1 MAFILADRVKET
13 TVTSGTGSV
22 TLGNGFGAFQ
32 TFADA
37 VGDGNQTY
45 YAIENDVRWEV
56 GIGTYTAAT
65 NSLARDTVL
74 RSSNSGSLISLDGV
88 SIVFATYPADKA
100 VAFGIT
106 NYLPD
111 GMPLTLGRTSA
122 GNFIHAYVDNDSDE
136 TVALHMT
143 NESTPTWKLGLK
155 GSPSSNTSAPTYAY
169 VYGTTGKAG
178 LYAASDAYV
187 FVDSNLGFYVSHES
201 SNLLKIT
208 KDDGSVFTNASANVN
223 GLTIKAASAQSYP
236 IQVWADSAGN
246 TLSAVRENGYFA
258 VNKSSASYPLDV
270 NGTASMTTLRFADG
284 STQTTSSRSSTD
296 FASLSGIVN
305 SKASQTE
312 LNAVSGLILS
322 GGTDTTYTAGSG
334 LTLSGTTFHSSGW
347 TVADGSGNSEAILD
361 GQSIYF
367 SGAGA
372 TSVTYND
379 STNIVTVSGSLA
391 AHPSV
396 SAASSSDNSGR
407 TYIQDITLDSNGH
420 ITGLATATETVT
432 DTTTTYYPGSGLTVD
447 GTTFNVS
454 GANTSTIGIV
464 ELTNTID
471 SLQTKALTPKAVNDA
486 GFLTSHPSISAGS
499 TSNNSGRTYIQDIT
513 LDAYGHVTALGTA
526 AETVTDTTYT
536 AGHGLVLD
544 GTSFNATA
552 LLTNIEGSGFSTSD
566 TTYSAGTGLALS
578 GTTFNASGASLSHS
592 GVILTANIIDSN
604 SGVAATP
611 YAITQWAGSGLPGID
626 GSVISTLTEVTSA
639 DADMV
644 MIWDADDSAL
654 KRVDAGEFRGGGGT
668 TYTAGNGLLLDGT
681 VFNASG
687 ASLSHSGVIKTSNT
701 VDSNSGV
708 AITPYAVKAVLT
720 NIEASGFVTTDTN
733 TTYTA
738 GNGLILNGTT
748 FNASGASLSHSGV
761 IRISNTVD
769 NNSGVAITPLA
780 INDVLSNIESSGYLT
795 ASSTDTLTNKSI
807 VATQLTGTIASARLP
822 DLDVDDFAAAT
833 IQTGGEAFADSDT
846 VLMTA
851 AAVYNQI
858 EAHSGTLNTAIN
870 TKQNTVTA
878 GSGLIFSGATLN
890 ASGASLS
897 HSGVIRTANII
908 DSNSGVAATPYA
920 ITQWAGSGLPGIDGS
935 LISTLTEVTSAD
947 ADMVMIWDADDSAL
961 KRVDAGEFRGGG
973 GTTYTAGNGLLLDG
987 TVFNASGASLSH
999 SGVIKTSN
1007 TVDSNSGVAITPY
1020 AIKAVL
1026 TNIEGSGYIT
1036 TDNNTTYTAGHGLAL
1051 AGTSFSATALLTN
1064 IEGSGYIQDDS
1075 TDTLTNKSIV
1085 ATQLTGTIASAR
1097 LPDLAVSDFGAAAIQ
1112 TGSESFADSDT
1123 VLMTAAA
1130 VYNQIEAHSGT
1141 LNTAINTKQNTVT
1154 AGSGLIFSGATLNA
1168 SGASLS
1174 HPGVIRTS
1182 NTVDSNSG
1190 VAITPYAVKAV
1201 LTNIEGSGFIQ
1212 ADSTDTL
1219 TNKSIVA
1226 TQLTGTIASD
1236 RLPDLAVSDFAGAAI
1251 QTGSE
1256 SFADSDTALMTAG
1269 AVYNQIEAHSG
1280 TLNTA
1285 IGTKHDTI
1293 DASNR
1298 LNASL
1303 IGANGDVS
1311 NAEFGYLSTVSSDI
1325 QTQINTKQAT
1335 MSAGHGLALDGT
1347 SFNATALLT
1356 NIEGSG
1362 YITASST
1369 DTLTNKTLTSPDING
1384 GTLDGATIGV
1394 SSHTTG
1400 KFTTVDAT
1408 TDFTIGGTVI
1418 TNNTITDDGTLII
1431 AAATATSFSDGNI
1444 TNVGDIAIDSI
1455 SADGSAITIS
1465 PPTTFSKS
1473 IIQPSGAITQSSSA
1487 ITVDWSAGNFFTA
1500 NLTATLDT
1508 VQFQN
1513 VTVGQRILLRLNQ
1526 PGAAQTWTNNDSDA
1540 FRGSTATGTSNAD
1553 VRWAGGGT
1561 PPTIT
1566 AGTNTG
1572 DLFGFICIA
1581 EAVYDGFVVGQD
1593 IK

>member
-13 TVTSGTGSV
+13 TTTSGTGSV

-32 TFADA
+32 TFADG

-56 GIGTYTAAT
+56 GIGTYT
-65 NSLARDTVL
+65 NSSKTLSRDTVL
-74 RSSNSGSLISLDGV
+74 RSSSGGSKITLEGV

-100 VAFGIT
+100 VAFGMT
-106 NYLPD
+106 NY
-111 GMPLTLGRTSA
+111 GTPLTLGRTTA
-122 GNFIHAYVDNDSDE
+122 GNFLHAYVDNSADATAS
-136 TVALHMT
+136 LHMT
-143 NESTPTWKLGLK
+143 DESTPTWKLGLK
-155 GSPSSNTSAPTYAY
+155 GSPSSATDAPVSGY
-169 VYGTTGKAG
+169 VYGTVGKAG
-178 LYAASDAYV
+178 LYGASDAYV

-208 KDDGSVFTNASANVN
+208 KDGGSVFTNASANVN
-223 GLTIKAASAQSYP
+223 GLTIKGASAQSYP
-236 IQVWADSAGN
+236 LQVWANSAGS

-258 VNKSSASYPLDV
+258 INKSTASYPLDV
-270 NGTASMTTLRFADG
+270 NGTANVSTLRFADGTTLTTAPAGASSEPTFDDMYIKEYIYHDGDTNTSIRFQTDLIDMRAGGWSMIKLDQDNNKVTVNNSNNNIDFRVNSDDGTQLIRTDAGTNRVGIGTGSPDYLLDVDGTARMTTLRFADG
-284 STQTTSSRSSTD
+284 TTQTT
-296 FASLSGIVN
+296 V
-305 SKASQTE
+305 
-312 LNAVSGLILS
+312 
-322 GGTDTTYTAGSG
+322 GGA
-334 LTLSGTTFHSSGW
+334 GW

-361 GQSIYF
+361 GQSVYF

-372 TSVTYND
+372 TAVTYSD

-391 AHPSV
+391 AHPSI

-420 ITGLATATETVT
+420 VTGLTTATETVT

-536 AGHGLVLD
+536 AGNGLILD
-544 GTSFNATA
+544 GTV
-552 LLTNIEGSGFSTSD
+552 
-566 TTYSAGTGLALS
+566 
-578 GTTFNASGASLSHS
+578 FNASGASLSHS

-611 YAITQWAGSGLPGID
+611 YAITQWAGSGLPGIG
-626 GSVISTLTEVTSA
+626 GSLISTLTEVTSA

-644 MIWDADDSAL
+644 MIWDATDSAL

-738 GNGLILNGTT
+738 GNGLILDGTT

-761 IRISNTVD
+761 IKTSNTVD
-769 NNSGVAITPLA
+769 ANSGVAITPYA
-780 INDVLSNIESSGYLT
+780 VKAVLTNIEASGFVTTDTNTTYTAGNGLQLDGTVFNSSG
-795 ASSTDTLTNKSI
+795 ASLSHSGVIKTSNTVDTNSG
-807 VATQLTGTIASARLP
+807 VAITP
-822 DLDVDDFAAAT
+822 Y
-833 IQTGGEAFADSDT
+833 
-846 VLMTA
+846 
-851 AAVYNQI
+851 AVYNMLRDIQ
-858 EAHSGTLNTAIN
+858 
-870 TKQNTVTA
+870 
-878 GSGLIFSGATLN
+878 GSGLITTDTNTTYTAGNGLLLDGTTFHASGASLSHSGVIKTSNTVDSNSGVAITPYAIKSVLTNIEASGFVTTDTNTTYTAGTGLILDGTTFN

-947 ADMVMIWDADDSAL
+947 ADMVMVWDATDSAL

-1036 TDNNTTYTAGHGLAL
+1036 TDTNTTYTAGSGLSLVGTTFHASGATVNHSGVVTL
-1051 AGTSFSATALLTN
+1051 ADHAEDNQTKAITPKAVKTILTN
-1064 IEGSGYIQDDS
+1064 IQ
-1075 TDTLTNKSIV
+1075 
-1085 ATQLTGTIASAR
+1085 
-1097 LPDLAVSDFGAAAIQ
+1097 
-1112 TGSESFADSDT
+1112 
-1123 VLMTAAA
+1123 
-1130 VYNQIEAHSGT
+1130 
-1141 LNTAINTKQNTVT
+1141 
-1154 AGSGLIFSGATLNA
+1154 
-1168 SGASLS
+1168 
-1174 HPGVIRTS
+1174 
-1182 NTVDSNSG
+1182 
-1190 VAITPYAVKAV
+1190 
-1201 LTNIEGSGFIQ
+1201 
-1212 ADSTDTL
+1212 
-1219 TNKSIVA
+1219 
-1226 TQLTGTIASD
+1226 
-1236 RLPDLAVSDFAGAAI
+1236 
-1251 QTGSE
+1251 
-1256 SFADSDTALMTAG
+1256 
-1269 AVYNQIEAHSG
+1269 
-1280 TLNTA
+1280 
-1285 IGTKHDTI
+1285 
-1293 DASNR
+1293 
-1298 LNASL
+1298 
-1303 IGANGDVS
+1303 
-1311 NAEFGYLSTVSSDI
+1311 
-1325 QTQINTKQAT
+1325 
-1335 MSAGHGLALDGT
+1335 
-1347 SFNATALLT
+1347 
-1356 NIEGSG
+1356 GSG

-1369 DTLTNKTLTSPDING
+1369 DTLTNKTLTSADINTPDI
-1384 GTLDGATIGV
+1384 D
-1394 SSHTTG
+1394 
-1400 KFTTVDAT
+1400 
-1408 TDFTIGGTVI
+1408 GGTVDGANI
-1418 TNNTITDDGTLII
+1418 TVGSSKTLDVSAGTLTTSAAQKQAIVAGADGAAIDNCVIGGSTPAAGTFTTLQANTSVVPDAVGGADLGSTSAEWGDIYIADDKKIKFGDGQDATIEYDEDGTDTLRI
-1431 AAATATSFSDGNI
+1431 A
-1444 TNVGDIAIDSI
+1444 
-1455 SADGSAITIS
+1455 GSTVTVEKA
-1465 PPTTFSKS
+1465 
-1473 IIQPSGAITQSSSA
+1473 IIQPSGSIGDGTGAATT

-1500 NLTATLDT
+1500 NLDANIDT

-1526 PGAAQTWTNNDSDA
+1526 TAATARTWTNNDSDA
-1540 FRGSTATGTSNAD
+1540 FRGSTGTGTSNAD

-1572 DLFGFICIA
+1572 DLFGFICVA
-1581 EAVYDGFVVGQD
+1581 EAVYDGFVIGQD